1 MQAVV
6 SSMVRDILHFI
17 PLIIIFPLT
26 IGGVESILYAAPV
39 ADAIPLIIATVLTL
53 LFMGTIRANKEDKLP
68 PLDEV
73 KENAHNAK

>member
-6 SSMVRDILHFI
+6 SSMVRDILCFI
-17 PLIIIFPLT
+17 PLIIFPLT

-39 ADAIPLIIATVLTL
+39 ADAIAMVIATALTI
-53 LFMGTIRANKEDKLP
+53 LFMRSIKANKEDKLP

>member
-1 MQAVV
+1 MIFRFSSAVLCLFFGFLLLYNV
-6 SSMVRDILHFI
+6 I
-17 PLIIIFPLT
+17 

-39 ADAIPLIIATVLTL
+39 ADAIAMVIATVLTI
-53 LFMGTIRANKEDKLP
+53 LFMRSIKANKEDKLP